1 MGMFGKNKSERIRDL
16 ENDVANLHV
25 KFDNAKRQN
34 IILER
39 QIEVLQTIIKEL
51 ADIKETPER
60 ISTWANA
67 KTIPVQH
74 KTYTLLAGANK

>member
-39 QIEVLQTIIKEL
+39 QIENLQIALEYKDKIKVYLPKSAAKNVPVQLTNYEFN
-51 ADIKETPER
+51 
-60 ISTWANA
+60 IST
-67 KTIPVQH
+67 Q
-74 KTYTLLAGANK
+74 